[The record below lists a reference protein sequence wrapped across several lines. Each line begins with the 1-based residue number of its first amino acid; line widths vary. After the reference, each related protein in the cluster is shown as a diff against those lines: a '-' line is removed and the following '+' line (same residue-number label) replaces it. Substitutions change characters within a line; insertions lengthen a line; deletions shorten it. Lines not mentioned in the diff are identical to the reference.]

1 MIKRLLTKIQCIRY
15 SLKYEKGL
23 FIHPLSVINARK
35 GNCFFQEGS
44 SLKSMTRIDCSEK
57 GVVELGEY
65 VSLNTGTRIEAE
77 ESVILGKYVTI
88 GPYVYIS
95 DRSHEYR
102 DISDPIIS
110 QGYFSQGE
118 GVQIGDE
125 TWIGVHASVIG
136 AVKIG
141 KHCVIG
147 ANSVVTS
154 DIPDYSVAVGTPARV
169 IKKYDFEKKQW
180 ENIK

>member
-1 MIKRLLTKIQCIRY
+1 MIKKILTKIQCMRY
-15 SLKYEKGL
+15 SLKYKKDL
-23 FIHPLSVINARK
+23 FIHPLSVVNARK
-35 GNCFFQEGS
+35 GNCTFYEGV

-57 GVVELGEY
+57 GMVELGEF

-77 ESVILGKYVTI
+77 EFVVLGKYVTT

-102 DISDPIIS
+102 DISKPIIM
-110 QGYFSQGE
+110 QGYFSGG

-125 TWIGVHASVIG
+125 TWVGIHASVIG
-136 AVKIG
+136 PVKIG

-147 ANSVVTS
+147 ANSVVTNN
-154 DIPDYSVAVGTPARV
+154 IPDYSVAVGVPARV
-169 IKKYDFEKKQW
+169 IKNYNFKKKQW
-180 ENIK
+180 ESIK

>member
-1 MIKRLLTKIQCIRY
+1 MIKRLLTKIQCVRY

-23 FIHPLSVINARK
+23 FIHPLSVVNARK
-35 GNCFFQEGS
+35 GNCFFHERV

-57 GVVELGEY
+57 GVVKLGEY
-65 VSLNTGTRIEAE
+65 ASLNTGTRIEVE
-77 ESVILGKYVTI
+77 ESVILGKYVTT

-102 DISDPIIS
+102 DISEPIIRQKYYS
-110 QGYFSQGE
+110 RG

-125 TWIGVHASVIG
+125 TWIGIHASVIG

-147 ANSVVTS
+147 ANSVVTT
-154 DIPDYSVAVGTPARV
+154 DIPDYSVAVGIPARV

-180 ENIK
+180 ESIK